1 MEFGDILRQIR
12 SERNLSQDEMAALLG
27 TTKQVISRYETK
39 KRIPR
44 LSVVT
49 AFAQKLGLPVAALS
63 GEEPILPP
71 ELTPVSG
78 RRRVPILGSAAC
90 GEPIYSPGDGTDYIT
105 VEDDLPCDFA
115 LIAEGDSMIGDRIHS
130 GDVVFLRSQDHVQ
143 DGEIAAVALDNEVT
157 LKHVRRLRG
166 PDGNIAFTQLLPSNP
181 AYAPIDI
188 GGEGETRMVRILG
201 KSRRRAVYAV
211 NKIEQ
216 ILHKTRARD
225 ARPYGYRAIYCLDEN
240 NLIRSS
246 LFEGVE
252 LAARCAGG
260 RQAERRR
267 SGTAQP

>member
-39 KRIPR
+39 KRVPR

-63 GEEPILPP
+63 GE
-71 ELTPVSG
+71 
-78 RRRVPILGSAAC
+78 
-90 GEPIYSPGDGTDYIT
+90 EPIYSPGDGTDYIT

-201 KSRRRAVYAV
+201 KAVAV
-211 NKIEQ
+211 RFM
-216 ILHKTRARD
+216 L
-225 ARPYGYRAIYCLDEN
+225 
-240 NLIRSS
+240 
-246 LFEGVE
+246 
-252 LAARCAGG
+252 
-260 RQAERRR
+260 
-267 SGTAQP
+267 

>member
-1 MEFGDILRQIR
+1 MEFGDILRQIS

-39 KRIPR
+39 KRVPR

-63 GEEPILPP
+63 GEE
-71 ELTPVSG
+71 
-78 RRRVPILGSAAC
+78 PILGSAAC

-201 KSRRRAVYAV
+201 KAVAV
-211 NKIEQ
+211 RFM
-216 ILHKTRARD
+216 L
-225 ARPYGYRAIYCLDEN
+225 
-240 NLIRSS
+240 
-246 LFEGVE
+246 
-252 LAARCAGG
+252 
-260 RQAERRR
+260 
-267 SGTAQP
+267 